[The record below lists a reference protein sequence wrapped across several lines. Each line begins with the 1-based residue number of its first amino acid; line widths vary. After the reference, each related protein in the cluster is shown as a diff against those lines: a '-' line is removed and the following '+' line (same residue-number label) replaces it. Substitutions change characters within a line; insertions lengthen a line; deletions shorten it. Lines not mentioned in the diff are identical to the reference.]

1 MSILDKGMLKCAL
14 TITDTIR
21 NIGRTQIATVCVTWK
36 RDNTEGSR
44 GDSVSVSGKSGSCCL
59 KQEGLRKLRA
69 VCSLDLRVST

>member
-1 MSILDKGMLKCAL
+1 MHLPSL
-14 TITDTIR
+14 TLSETLVVPK
-21 NIGRTQIATVCVTWK
+21 IATVCVTWK

-44 GDSVSVSGKSGSCCL
+44 GDSVSVSGKSESCCL